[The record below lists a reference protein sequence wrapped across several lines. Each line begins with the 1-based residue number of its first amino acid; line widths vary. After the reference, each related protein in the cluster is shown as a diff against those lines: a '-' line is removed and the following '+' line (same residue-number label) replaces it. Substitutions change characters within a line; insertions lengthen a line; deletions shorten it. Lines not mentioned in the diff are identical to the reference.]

1 MDSFGIKTQIYFGN
15 GALSRLKEIPYRK
28 VLIIT
33 DPFVI
38 QSKMIDLI
46 TKPLSEGG
54 ITYEVFYD
62 VVPDAPLDK
71 ISNGVKKFLE
81 YKPEAIVAVGG
92 GSAIDSSK
100 AIREFALKI
109 DPYGEVGLIAIPTT
123 SGTGSEVTSFAVVN
137 DTTAKVKYPLVSER
151 LTAEEA
157 ILDAELVKSVP
168 PAITADTGMDVFTHA
183 LEAYVS
189 TAHNEFSSALSEK
202 AIEICGVFLLRAYL
216 DGSDMHAR
224 QKMHV
229 ASCLAGLAFNSA
241 SLGITHSM
249 AHQLGALFHIPHGRA
264 NAMLLPHIV
273 EFNANINKHSR
284 SQKEYLPS
292 VKRYANI
299 AHILGL
305 SNYNEVM
312 SVRSLVNWI
321 QFMQKEMNIP
331 LTIQEIG
338 TITPDAYFAAVDKM
352 ADAALAD
359 ACTPTNPR
367 VPTKEDIIK
376 IYTKLWSF

>member
-1 MDSFGIKTQIYFGN
+1 MDSFGIKTQIYFGE

-28 VLIIT
+28 VLVIT

-38 QSKMIDLI
+38 ESKMIDLI
-46 TKPLSEGG
+46 TEPLRESG
-54 ITYEVFYD
+54 IQYEIFHD
-62 VVPDAPLDK
+62 VVPDAPVEK

-81 YKPEAIVAVGG
+81 YQPEAIVAVGG

-100 AIREFALKI
+100 AIREFSLKI
-109 DPYGEVGLIAIPTT
+109 NNYGPVGLIAIPTT

-137 DTTAKVKYPLVSER
+137 DTEAKIKYPLVSEG
-151 LTAEEA
+151 LTVDEA

-168 PAITADTGMDVFTHA
+168 PSITADTGMDVFTHA

-189 TAHNEFSSALSEK
+189 TDHNEFSSALSEK

-216 DGSDMHAR
+216 DGNDMHAR

-284 SQKEYLPS
+284 SQKEYLPA

-338 TITPDAYFAAVDKM
+338 TITPDAYFAAIDKM

-359 ACTPTNPR
+359 ACTVTNPR
-367 VPTKEDIIK
+367 VPSKEDIVK

>member
-1 MDSFGIKTQIYFGN
+1 MDSFGIKTQIYFGS

-33 DPFVI
+33 DPFVV

-109 DPYGEVGLIAIPTT
+109 EPYGEVGLIAIPTT

-189 TAHNEFSSALSEK
+189 TAHNEFSSALAEK

>member
-33 DPFVI
+33 DPFVV

-109 DPYGEVGLIAIPTT
+109 EPYGEVGLIAIPTT

>member
-15 GALSRLKEIPYRK
+15 GSLSRLKEIPYRK
-28 VLIIT
+28 VLVIT
-33 DPFVI
+33 DPFVA

-46 TKPLSEGG
+46 TGPLEEGK
-54 ITYEVFYD
+54 IEYEIFHD
-62 VVPDAPLDK
+62 VVPDAPVDK

-109 DPYGEVGLIAIPTT
+109 DHYGEVGLIAVPTT

-137 DTTAKVKYPLVSER
+137 DTEAKVKYPLVSES
-151 LTAEEA
+151 LTADEA

-168 PAITADTGMDVFTHA
+168 PSITADTGMDVFTHA

-216 DGSDMHAR
+216 DGNDMHAR

-249 AHQLGALFHIPHGRA
+249 AHQLGAIFHIPHVRA

-359 ACTPTNPR
+359 ACTATNPR